1 MLSALCCIVPL
12 VCTGNPCPYIKE
24 DPRPPARACGSYLY
38 QPAFRI
44 DDRLRCPAETYC
56 PQPGDIMLHLD
67 GSIFWK
73 VTHYLAGAFN
83 PNGSGIVVARP
94 DGSLAMLEGG
104 PNDTLWCRTLDLV
117 PHLKEYEDAGH
128 RVWIRAR
135 KVPLTPEQSAR
146 LTEFALAADGKR
158 FALGRLGL
166 QLTPFRT
173 RGLFRTRF
181 VGYPHGDRAS
191 YFCSEL
197 VTESCVAAGIMDYE
211 RTRPSA
217 TYPHDLFY
225 GRSLNPFIDRH
236 LDVNDYWCPPARWS
250 SSDR

>member
-1 MLSALCCIVPL
+1 MLPILCLIAPM
-12 VCTGNPCPYIKE
+12 VCAAEPCPC
-24 DPRPPARACGSYLY
+24 DQPCGSYLY
-38 QPAFRI
+38 QPAFCI
-44 DDRLRCPAETYC
+44 DDQMRCPAEPYV
-56 PQPGDIMLHLD
+56 PQAGDIMLHLD

-83 PNGSGIVVARP
+83 PNGSGIVYCRP
-94 DGSLAMLEGG
+94 DGTPALLEAG
-104 PNDTLWCRTLDLV
+104 PNDTLWCRTLDLL
-117 PHLKEYEDAGH
+117 PHLKEYCDGGH
-128 RVWIRAR
+128 KVWIRRR

-146 LTEFALAADGKR
+146 LTEFALAANGKR

-173 RGLFRTRF
+173 RGLLRTWF
-181 VGYPHGDRAS
+181 VGKPHGDRAS

-197 VTESCVAAGIMDYE
+197 VTESCVAAGILCRE

-225 GRSLNPFIDRH
+225 GRSFNPFIDRH
-236 LDVNDYWCPPARWS
+236 LDINEFWCPPARWTCNP
-250 SSDR
+250 